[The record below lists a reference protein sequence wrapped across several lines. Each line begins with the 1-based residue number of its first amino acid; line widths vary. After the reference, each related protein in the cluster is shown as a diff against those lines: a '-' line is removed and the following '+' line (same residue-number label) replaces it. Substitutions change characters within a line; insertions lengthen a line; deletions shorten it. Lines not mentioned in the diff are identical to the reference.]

1 MKIGIATSI
10 AAALFILVATLVLR
24 ELVHAGMLDGSVG
37 TRAMMVTNGVI
48 VALCGNLVPKTLA
61 APRAS
66 FAAERRMQAA
76 LRSAGLVMTLAG
88 VTYALLWLAAPEA
101 IAQPLSLGALG
112 LAFLYTV
119 YRILRCKW
127 GRADL
132 TA

>member
-37 TRAMMVTNGVI
+37 TRAVMMANGVI
-48 VALCGNLVPKTLA
+48 VALCGNLIPKTLA

-66 FAAERRMQAA
+66 LAAERRMQAA
-76 LRSAGLVMTLAG
+76 LRSAGLAMTLAG
-88 VTYALLWLAAPEA
+88 ALYALLWLAAPEA
-101 IAQPLSLGALG
+101 IAQPVSLGALG

-119 YRILRCKW
+119 HRILRCKW
-127 GRADL
+127 GRADQ

>member
-37 TRAMMVTNGVI
+37 TRTVMMANGVI
-48 VALCGNLVPKTLA
+48 VALCGNLIPKTLA

-66 FAAERRMQAA
+66 LAAERRMQAA
-76 LRSAGLVMTLAG
+76 LRSAGLAMTLAG
-88 VTYALLWLAAPEA
+88 ALYALLWLAAPEA
-101 IAQPLSLGALG
+101 IAQPASLGALG